1 MNNKLQKSY
10 ESIVGELNREEIEF
24 FKIGITHDIEER
36 EKHYRAEGYS
46 SIYPIATGD
55 NKSICRA
62 ESDLINALLSDK
74 RVSSKCE
81 NTSAVLGLGQTQ
93 LADCLYVAVCIHHKN
108 HCPTSDLHLEDVLF
122 TSGFPII
129 L

>member
-10 ESIVGELNREEIEF
+10 ESIVGELNREEIKF

-55 NKSICRA
+55 NESICRA
-62 ESDLINALLSDK
+62 ESDLINALLSDM
-74 RVSSKCE
+74 RVSSKCK
-81 NTSAVLGLGQTQ
+81 NASDVLGLGQTQ
-93 LADCLYVAVCIHHKN
+93 LAGCLYVAVCIHHRN
-108 HCPTSDLHLEDVLF
+108 QGPSSDLHFENVLF
-122 TSGFPII
+122 TRNFPII